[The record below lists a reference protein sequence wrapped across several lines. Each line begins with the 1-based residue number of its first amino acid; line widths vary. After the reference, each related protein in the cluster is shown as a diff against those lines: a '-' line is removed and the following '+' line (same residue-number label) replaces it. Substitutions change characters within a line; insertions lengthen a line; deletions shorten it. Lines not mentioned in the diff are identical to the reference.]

1 MAQLRPGH
9 LLTPLA
15 VVDLISLVGWTQVA
29 ATDEYLPLFSLL
41 RVLRLL
47 RLLRYTST
55 FEDFKAVARQVV
67 GVREWQEWQYRAFRV
82 AFSVGVLFYIAAG
95 LVYEAERGSPGF
107 ENYFASLYFVTT
119 TLTTVGFGDVVPH
132 TVTGKALVSAS
143 ILTGAI
149 VVPFELGALASAL
162 GKAASSGESAANSSG
177 GNAAGRKLDVVCA
190 RCGHGPH
197 DALAVF
203 CCRCGTNLFNAH
215 ADDDVT
221 SATTAKP
228 DSKRR

>member
-67 GVREWQEWQYRAFRV
+67 GVREW
-82 AFSVGVLFYIAAG
+82 
-95 LVYEAERGSPGF
+95 
-107 ENYFASLYFVTT
+107 
-119 TLTTVGFGDVVPH
+119 
-132 TVTGKALVSAS
+132 
-143 ILTGAI
+143 
-149 VVPFELGALASAL
+149 
-162 GKAASSGESAANSSG
+162 
-177 GNAAGRKLDVVCA
+177 
-190 RCGHGPH
+190 
-197 DALAVF
+197 
-203 CCRCGTNLFNAH
+203 
-215 ADDDVT
+215 
-221 SATTAKP
+221 
-228 DSKRR
+228 